1 MNIPTIREG
10 KKRLE
15 PKKKYLGNS
24 RIPKKRA
31 LYRNAHLGS
40 EIDLRHKT
48 PISSPTNEMY
58 RPEIGQP

>member
-1 MNIPTIREG
+1 MTTPTISEG

-15 PKKKYLGNS
+15 PKKKYLGSS

-31 LYRNAHLGS
+31 QYRNAYLGS
-40 EIDLRHKT
+40 EIDFRHIT
-48 PISSPTNEMY
+48 PISSPTNEIY